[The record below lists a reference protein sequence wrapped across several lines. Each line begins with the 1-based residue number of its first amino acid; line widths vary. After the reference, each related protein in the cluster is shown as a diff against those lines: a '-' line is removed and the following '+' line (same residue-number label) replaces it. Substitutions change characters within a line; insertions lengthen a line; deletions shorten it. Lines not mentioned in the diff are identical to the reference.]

1 MPESLIKNNGL
12 EDRYKMAVKNV
23 KRGLGKGLDAMIPTK
38 VSSSKEKP
46 VVENHVEG
54 QVVNVNITKVEP
66 NRNQPRK
73 TFDEDSILEL
83 ADNIKQIGIVNP
95 LIVTD
100 RGDHYEIVGGERR
113 WRAAKKIGLK
123 EIPVI
128 IKNLTEEEIAV
139 YAIIDNV
146 QREDVNP
153 IEGALAFKRLI
164 DEYNYT
170 QDKIA
175 EKISKSRVY
184 VTNSLRLLKLCD
196 RVREMVVQGM
206 LSTGHARALIPVE
219 NPDEQ
224 LELAQKVFDEK
235 LSVRETEKLV
245 KNLGKTAKK
254 KTAPKNNES
263 INAVYSE
270 VSEKCKQALGTKVEI
285 TSKGDGVGL
294 IQIEFYNND
303 DLEKIIDRICKE

>member
-1 MPESLIKNNGL
+1 
-12 EDRYKMAVKNV
+12 MAVKNA
-23 KRGLGKGLDAMIPTK
+23 KRGLGKGLDAMIPAK
-38 VSSSKEKP
+38 VSSQAKEKP

-73 TFDEDSILEL
+73 TFDEDSLIEL
-83 ADNIKQIGIVNP
+83 ADSIKQIGIVNP

-100 RGDHYEIVGGERR
+100 QGDHYEIVGGERR
-113 WRAAKKIGLK
+113 WRAAKKLGLK
-123 EIPVI
+123 EVPVI
-128 IKNLTEEEIAV
+128 IKNLSKEEIDV

-153 IEGALAFKRLI
+153 IEGALAYKRLI

-196 RVREMVVQGM
+196 KVREMVIMGE
-206 LSTGHARALIPVE
+206 LSTGHARALIPVDDPE
-219 NPDEQ
+219 EQ
-224 LELAQKVFDEK
+224 LKLALEVFDNR

-245 KNLGKTAKK
+245 KNQGKTKAKK
-254 KTAPKNNES
+254 PKAQKNES
-263 INAVYSE
+263 IDAVYAQLA
-270 VSEKCKQALGTKVEI
+270 EKCKQAIGTKVDI
-285 TSKGDGVGL
+285 SSKGDGTGK
-294 IQIEFYNND
+294 IEIEFYSTD
-303 DLEKIIDRICKE
+303 DLEKITDRLCRE